1 MKKLSYLICI
11 YFLCNQSIFAQSF
24 PSFYQYGPF
33 QAYANPAMPF
43 KGYNGHHNLSVQAS
57 HRSQS
62 LNGLQD
68 VPFNQVIQ
76 LDWMPRKGVQF
87 NPYLGAGITKRQ
99 FGPTRFTNLFLKLGA
114 INFTSVDLGMLS
126 AAINVGINQFGL
138 KATETVGLAPSDPL
152 LNADYSESI
161 PNVGL
166 GIYYESPTL
175 SNKYKLYF
183 GLSVPQ
189 VFAVDLVGYSV
200 EDEINRIT
208 QPIYSGVIGSK
219 IYTGAFSYLDISA
232 WLTREEAT
240 GVFGDLL
247 VRYHIKQ
254 PAAMWFG
261 AGVSSMENY
270 RVEWG
275 GHLNYLRKTGSR
287 LHQNKG
293 TYLRLNL
300 AYNFSSNSVPSQLNH
315 GLELNLAWVL
325 AGR

>member
-11 YFLCNQSIFAQSF
+11 YFFCNQALSAQTF

-33 QAYANPAMPF
+33 QGYANPAIPF

-68 VPFNQVIQ
+68 VPFNQVLQ
-76 LDWMPRKGVQF
+76 LDWMPQKGVQF
-87 NPYLGAGITKRQ
+87 KPYLGAGITKRQ

-114 INFTSVDLGMLS
+114 INFTSVELGMLS
-126 AAINVGINQFGL
+126 AAINVGFNQFGL
-138 KATETVGLAPSDPL
+138 KASETNGLAPSDPL

-161 PNVGL
+161 PNIGL

-189 VFAVDLVGYSV
+189 VFAMDLAVYSV
-200 EDEINRIT
+200 KDELTRIT
-208 QPIYSGVIGSK
+208 QPIYNSVIGTK
-219 IYTGAFSYLDISA
+219 IYTGAFNYFDFSTWI
-232 WLTREEAT
+232 TREEEL
-240 GVFGDLL
+240 GVYGNLL
-247 VRYHIKQ
+247 VRYHIQQ

-261 AGVSSMENY
+261 GGISSTENY
-270 RVEWG
+270 RIEWG
-275 GHLNYLRKTGSR
+275 IHLNYLRTTNSR

-293 TYLRLNL
+293 TYLRLNI
-300 AYNFSSNSVPSQLNH
+300 AYNFSSNAVPSQLNH
-315 GLELNLAWVL
+315 GVELNLAWVL
-325 AGR
+325 VGR